1 MKNSIHKY
9 AEQPDGRRN
18 LGVDVGENVTV
29 LVSPRSAE
37 AQGEAERI
45 AALVANHHAALESLR
60 AQLAERDS
68 LLATARAR
76 AASAEAARDAAL
88 TGRRRFFGR
97 VLMKPATAGAWDGA
111 VWLLDPE
118 KQEHGLGLRFD
129 SAAEVRSAH
138 PELWVVGM
146 SQDGVFLDAAP
157 IRSQP

>member
-1 MKNSIHKY
+1 MEISIHRY

-18 LGVDVGENVTV
+18 IGVDVGENVTV
-29 LVSPRSAE
+29 LVSPRSTE
-37 AQGEAERI
+37 AQGEAERL
-45 AALVANHHAALESLR
+45 ALLVVDHHAELESLR
-60 AQLAERDS
+60 AQLAEREA

-76 AASAEAARDAAL
+76 AAAAEAARDAAL

-97 VLMKPATAGAWDGA
+97 VLMKPATAGIWDGP

-118 KQEHGLGLRFD
+118 KQEKGLGLRFD
-129 SAAEVRSAH
+129 SAAEVRLAH

-146 SQDGVFLDAAP
+146 SQDGVLLDAAP